1 MMFDFN
7 SGALDLDYTLDYI
20 EGHSQITR
28 QLPYEGLS
36 AGTPLKKHI
45 VALANFKGESGD
57 SNNGV
62 TFNLPADGIKTYD
75 DIKKISVSMKGVI
88 PKNAMHP
95 MAARDNNG
103 VEITMGNNSIDL
115 NLERVISRFGFTN
128 VTKSETDKVT
138 GAVTP
143 AKQVFTA
150 TRIEMANHTTTYYP
164 FDDTKSPTLSSS
176 PIAIDLDNTENTVF
190 YMLPTPRNMT
200 EGKGLNV
207 TVHGKANGSA
217 TENFSKVLQIAQEP
231 IGSFNGSV
239 VRNCAYAMYVEFN
252 RNLILDGKPKPEE
265 DPDTET
271 ASFMYTDICAPEV
284 E

>member
-7 SGALDLDYTLDYI
+7 SGALDLDYTLEYI

-28 QLPYEGLS
+28 QLPYKGLT

-45 VALANFKGESGD
+45 VALANFNGEAGD

-62 TFNLPADGIKTYD
+62 TFNLPAGGIKSYD
-75 DIKKISVSMKGVI
+75 DIKNISVTMKGVI

-103 VEITMGNNSIDL
+103 IEITMGNNNIEL

-150 TRIEMANHTTTYYP
+150 TRIEMANHATTYYP
-164 FDDTKSPTLSSS
+164 FDDTKAPTLSAT
-176 PIAIDLDNTENTVF
+176 PIAIDLDNTENTAF

-200 EGKGLNV
+200 EGQGLNV
-207 TVHGKANGSA
+207 KVFGKTNGSS
-217 TENFSKVLQIAQEP
+217 TVNFSKVLQIAQEP

-252 RNLILDGKPKPEE
+252 RNLILDGQPKPEDSADVE
-265 DPDTET
+265 G
-271 ASFMYTDICAPEV
+271 ASFMNTDMYAPDAE
-284 E
+284 